1 MQIQPTG
8 GSPFQPP
15 AQVEQMQ
22 GTAQK
27 LLTHLTAHA
36 GSSQSQYDVEQ
47 LQAQMQELQTLNL
60 SSNMSNLVNVAT
72 SQLQTMS
79 ESPTPSTVAL
89 FQGTCTTLS
98 ESLSTP
104 QVNVPA
110 LLAQNQLS
118 SLAHALHA
126 QMHDA
131 HQASDS
137 PACEALL
144 ETMQVPLSTLQ
155 QLASSSQLASDPAEL
170 ATALTEYYE
179 DHFGDPKTTTLGS
192 VSQFS
197 EILDS
202 LNIQLLNP

>member
-1 MQIQPTG
+1 MQIQPTQPTG
-8 GSPFQPP
+8 GGVPNQL
-15 AQVEQMQ
+15 QN
-22 GTAQK
+22 TAQS

-36 GSSQSQYDVEQ
+36 GSSQSQYDLDQ

-60 SSNMSNLVNVAT
+60 NSDMVDLVK
-72 SQLQTMS
+72 SQFQTLR

-89 FQGTCTTLS
+89 FQGTCTTLL
-98 ESLSTP
+98 ESLNTP

-118 SLAHALHA
+118 ALSRALHA

-131 HQASDS
+131 HQSSDS

-155 QLASSSQLASDPAEL
+155 QLASSGQLASDPAEI
-170 ATALTEYYE
+170 ASALTAYYE

-192 VSQFS
+192 VNQFG